1 MADCYISDGGDLQ
14 ISTTGDLAITETAW
28 RDFCQQAYI
37 IMMTPISDFSLYP
50 SLGTEL
56 ESLLGMPQT
65 QETGD
70 YGCELVRNALMRNG
84 KFSGIPV
91 NVKSVPTGPQSIR
104 FDVYITVGSR
114 SEMIVSI
121 EQDLG
126 VR

>member
-14 ISTTGDLAITETAW
+14 VSTTGDLAITDTNW
-28 RDFCQQAYI
+28 RDFSQQAYI
-37 IMMTPISDFSLYP
+37 IMMTPVTDFALYP
-50 SLGTEL
+50 TLGTEL

-65 QETGD
+65 QETGE
-70 YGCELVRNALMRNG
+70 YGCQLIRNALLRNG
-84 KFSGIPV
+84 KFQGVPIS
-91 NVKSVPTGPQSIR
+91 VKAVPTSLQSIR

-114 SEMIVSI
+114 SEMIISI